1 MNREYMLATYVYQ
14 TLKRFDE
21 DAYCNSE
28 TFYGRG
34 RLTEGCLMAD
44 WLPTYCNGVY
54 RIKWGTQ
61 YVTQCRY
68 MNLMLFGCSYGLDVD
83 IDKLENLEKIQ
94 NHLFSV
100 LDKLNNGLET
110 RVNFCCFCENYK
122 VLPPTIIEALGEGCK
137 LGWKMASITHPEISS
152 FMPEEEN
159 KALAMS
165 RLGDAESYVFPNGD
179 EGFTIKFDNVM
190 QFMNL
195 LEII

>member
-83 IDKLENLEKIQ
+83 IDKFKKKEEVFGWLKIIY
-94 NHLFSV
+94 LLIILV
-100 LDKLNNGLET
+100 LCTAYLID
-110 RVNFCCFCENYK
+110 
-122 VLPPTIIEALGEGCK
+122 
-137 LGWKMASITHPEISS
+137 ASFNP
-152 FMPEEEN
+152 F
-159 KALAMS
+159 LYF
-165 RLGDAESYVFPNGD
+165 RF
-179 EGFTIKFDNVM
+179 
-190 QFMNL
+190 
-195 LEII
+195 